1 MCSQIGNLQNALFE
15 SYVEQYNDFL
25 NNLLLK
31 KIIHSVTEET
41 TIHSCKICPE
51 FQVLCFHLFGVKELL
66 EQKLCKD

>member
-1 MCSQIGNLQNALFE
+1 ML
-15 SYVEQYNDFL
+15 QYNDFL

-66 EQKLCKD
+66 EQKLCED